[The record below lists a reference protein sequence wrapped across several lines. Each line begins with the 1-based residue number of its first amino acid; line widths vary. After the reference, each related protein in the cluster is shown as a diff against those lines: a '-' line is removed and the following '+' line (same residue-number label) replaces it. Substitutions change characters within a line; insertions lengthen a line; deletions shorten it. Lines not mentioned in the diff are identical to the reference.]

1 MEQHINYI
9 TLGVADLAASH
20 RFYRDVFGWRET
32 EDGNEHIAFFQTGNA
47 LRLALFGREALAQDA
62 QVSAQGSGFPNF
74 TLAHNVGSEAE
85 VDALF
90 AAFAA
95 RNANIVKA
103 PQKVFWGGY
112 SGYIADPDGFLW
124 EIAFNPFC
132 KHCAEIRR
140 PKPPFSD
147 SLKPL
152 IPTFHLRRHPCT
164 PKP

>member
-47 LRLALFGREALAQDA
+47 LRLALFGREALAQDT

-112 SGYIADPDGFLW
+112 SGYIAVPDGFLW
-124 EIAFNPFC
+124 LIAFN
-132 KHCAEIRR
+132 
-140 PKPPFSD
+140 
-147 SLKPL
+147 
-152 IPTFHLRRHPCT
+152 TFLHTLR
-164 PKP
+164 